1 MKDSNSAYRAHPIGC
16 EMTRRC
22 VDVTYASRPR
32 FTKPLSAFRLLR
44 HACKS
49 IQTITHPA
57 WRVSAAAVTNYSEER
72 AGPAVRPPARP
83 SRTGPLYSAVNGTSA
98 SHFINPVTLPG
109 GGRRSLPM
117 TSIAYRYLAFEPNS
131 LSDAVQWRPDWLDVR
146 QFITCRFDI
155 RVWRARPDQ
164 EILWQNRPSQVTTQL
179 PETPSHAPSK
189 RAMCVYSAR
198 TCRSSFW
205 NVITYRRQTRNIRR
219 RRACMAWLGHTTR
232 LILVIIGGQWLSA
245 LRGRVTHYVESKFTR
260 EAALLSVSHFTS
272 IHDYKIRL
280 TTILMRSNTD
290 GQPTLSTVRANK
302 PHCRRET
309 ARYFLPLTIS
319 LIHSRSLKIIQNGTV
334 ERACVSPY

>member
-1 MKDSNSAYRAHPIGC
+1 
-16 EMTRRC
+16 
-22 VDVTYASRPR
+22 
-32 FTKPLSAFRLLR
+32 
-44 HACKS
+44 
-49 IQTITHPA
+49 
-57 WRVSAAAVTNYSEER
+57 
-72 AGPAVRPPARP
+72 
-83 SRTGPLYSAVNGTSA
+83 
-98 SHFINPVTLPG
+98 
-109 GGRRSLPM
+109 
-117 TSIAYRYLAFEPNS
+117 
-131 LSDAVQWRPDWLDVR
+131 
-146 QFITCRFDI
+146 
-155 RVWRARPDQ
+155 
-164 EILWQNRPSQVTTQL
+164 
-179 PETPSHAPSK
+179 
-189 RAMCVYSAR
+189 VYSAR

-205 NVITYRRQTRNIRR
+205 NVIRYRRQTRNIRR

-302 PHCRRET
+302 PHCRTET